1 MHLLFF
7 HVRKATGGE
16 SACLI
21 IILPDKQN
29 PQKCRTFIRTRKH
42 GVYGKNPTC
51 KRQVGL
57 ILAAGHFTLN
67 FSKSWSTVSG
77 FEK

>member
-21 IILPDKQN
+21 IVLPDKQN
-29 PQKCRTFIRTRKH
+29 PPKMPDIYPYQKTRRLWQKSH
-42 GVYGKNPTC
+42 LQTAGGIKFVCSSLYIKLFQKLVNR
-51 KRQVGL
+51 KRL
-57 ILAAGHFTLN
+57 
-67 FSKSWSTVSG
+67 
-77 FEK
+77 

>member
-21 IILPDKQN
+21 IVLPDKQN

-42 GVYGKNPTC
+42 TAFMAKIPPANG
-51 KRQVGL
+51 R
-57 ILAAGHFTLN
+57 
-67 FSKSWSTVSG
+67 WD
-77 FEK
+77 